1 MKHIQALAAVLFLI
15 FISVSAFA
23 ADNDPQFKGPGQNFE
38 KRKADIISRIDAR
51 IARNQEEKS
60 CVQAAQKPAD
70 VKACQEKFKADN
82 RDGREQ
88 MKK

>member
-1 MKHIQALAAVLFLI
+1 MKHIQTLAAVLFLI

-23 ADNDPQFKGPGQNFE
+23 ADNDQQFKGPGQNFE

-60 CVQAAQKPAD
+60 CVQAARTPAD
-70 VKACQEKFKADN
+70 IRACQEKFKAET

-88 MKK
+88 MKR